1 MSDSKEP
8 CGNEDCDACY
18 PLPRWKVRR
27 VTVRR
32 IAHER
37 EIKAATPE
45 DALRMY
51 EEGTAWP
58 SEYDERTLEVLEE
71 CDPTITQITD
81 EGTLRFHREG
91 VCYHRLSAPDGDES

>member
-1 MSDSKEP
+1 MSDTKEP

-18 PLPRWKVRR
+18 PLPRWTVTR

-32 IAHER
+32 IKHER
-37 EIKAATPE
+37 EIKASTPE

-58 SEYDERTLEVLEE
+58 SEYDERTLDVLERGE
-71 CDPTITQITD
+71 PEAVQVTD
-81 EGTLRFHREG
+81 ERSLKFHREG
-91 VCYHRLSAPDGDES
+91 VCYHRLSAPDEDES